1 MAMTREEAIQK
12 VQKLMALAGSDNV
25 HEAAAAAA
33 RAQEILRRYEIDAA
47 MLSTAAA
54 EPEEDI
60 EDFMKKGAPL
70 DGDKYGK
77 AVNWKATLANV
88 ISSNHQCKTFTSG
101 GAINI
106 IGQPSLVE
114 TVRYIYAMLVE
125 EIDKLTDKN
134 GKGCGRTWRNNYRYG
149 AVAAIR
155 EKFEEANVKVAKEI
169 RAENAGNPNA
179 LVRVENALTKIEDR
193 KFAVADFVKKNYKL
207 HSRSDSSRGDHGAYN
222 QGKKDGKSINVNSAR
237 GALGGGVGKLGA

>member
-12 VQKLMALAGSDNV
+12 ALKLMALAGSDNV

-33 RAQEILRRYEIDAA
+33 RAQEILRRYEIDATI
-47 MLSTAAA
+47 LSTATA

-70 DGDKYGK
+70 DGDRYAK
-77 AVNWKATLANV
+77 AVNWKCTLANV
-88 ISSNHQCKTFTSG
+88 ISKSHQCKTFTSG

-106 IGQPSLVE
+106 VGQPSLVE
-114 TVRYIYAMLVE
+114 TVRYVYALLVG
-125 EIDKLTDKN
+125 EIEKLTDKN

-155 EKFEEANVKVAKEI
+155 EKFEEANVKVAAEV
-169 RAENAGNPNA
+169 RAEYVNNPLG
-179 LVRVENALTKIEDR
+179 LVKVENALAKISAREA
-193 KFAVADFVKKNYKL
+193 AVQAFVKKAYKL
-207 HSRSDSSRGDHGAYN
+207 HSRSSSRTVDYAAYE
-222 QGKKDGKSINVNSAR
+222 QGKRDGKNINVNSAR
-237 GALGGGVGKLGA
+237 GALGNSVGKLNA